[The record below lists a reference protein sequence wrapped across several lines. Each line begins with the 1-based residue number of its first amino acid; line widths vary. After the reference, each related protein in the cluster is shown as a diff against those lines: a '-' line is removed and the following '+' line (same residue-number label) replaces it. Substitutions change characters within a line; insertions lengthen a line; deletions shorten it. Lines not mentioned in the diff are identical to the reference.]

1 MYKHTM
7 LGVVTVC
14 AAALLAPAVGTSS
27 AAPATAHAVPAAH
40 QQREDP
46 VLVDCLW
53 HPEVRPTDF
62 MLACGDGNSRLTSLR
77 WTSWNDNS
85 ATATGFNVVNDCK
98 PYCAAGKFHSYPVV
112 VRLDTPQPWK
122 KHPQVRHYSEISL
135 TYTAG
140 RPDEFA
146 HVVTYPLWN

>member
-7 LGVVTVC
+7 VGVVTLC

-27 AAPATAHAVPAAH
+27 AATADATPAAAH
-40 QQREDP
+40 RQGADP

-85 ATATGFNVVNDCK
+85 ATATGVNVVNDCK
-98 PYCAAGKFHSYPVV
+98 PYCAVGKFHSYQVA
-112 VRLDTPQPWK
+112 VRLDTAQTWK
-122 KHPQVRHYSEISL
+122 RHPQARQYTEITL
-135 TYTAG
+135 TYPGA
-140 RPDEFA
+140 RPDKFQ
-146 HVVTYPLWN
+146 HTVTYPLWN

>member
-7 LGVVTVC
+7 VGVVTVC

-27 AAPATAHAVPAAH
+27 AATASAAPAAH
-40 QQREDP
+40 QQRTAP

-53 HPEVRPTDF
+53 HPKVRPADF
-62 MLACGDGNSRLTSLR
+62 VLACGDGNSRLTSLH
-77 WTSWNDNS
+77 WTNWNADS

-112 VRLDTPQPWK
+112 VRLDTPEPWK
-122 KHPQVRHYSEISL
+122 KHPQLRHYSEISL

>member
-7 LGVVTVC
+7 VGVVTLC

-27 AAPATAHAVPAAH
+27 AAPATVHAVPAAH
-40 QQREDP
+40 QQLADP

-53 HPEVRPTDF
+53 HSEVRPTDF
-62 MLACGDGNSRLTSLR
+62 MLACGDGNSRLTSLH
-77 WTSWNDNS
+77 WTYWNDNS
-85 ATATGFNVVNDCK
+85 AKATGFNVVNDCK

-112 VRLDTPQPWK
+112 VRLDNPQPWK
-122 KHPQVRHYSEISL
+122 KHPQVQHYSRISL
-135 TYTAG
+135 TYTDG

>member
-7 LGVVTVC
+7 VGLVTVC

-27 AAPATAHAVPAAH
+27 AAPATVKAAPVAQRRPAV
-40 QQREDP
+40 P

-53 HPEVRPTDF
+53 HPEVRPADF
-62 MLACGDGNSRLTSLR
+62 VLACGDGNSRLASLR
-77 WTSWNDNS
+77 WTNWDANS
-85 ATATGFNVVNDCK
+85 ATATGVNWVNDCK

-112 VRLDTPQPWK
+112 VRLDNAQTWK
-122 KHPQVRHYSEISL
+122 RHPGIRQYGRISL

-140 RPDEFA
+140 RPDSFA

>member
-7 LGVVTVC
+7 VGVVTLC
-14 AAALLAPAVGTSS
+14 AAALLGPAVATSS
-27 AAPATAHAVPAAH
+27 AAPATAPATAH
-40 QQREDP
+40 RQLQDP

-77 WTSWNDNS
+77 WTEWNANS

-98 PYCAAGKFHSYPVV
+98 PYCAVGKFHSFPVT
-112 VRLDTPQPWK
+112 VRLDSTQTWK
-122 KHPQVRHYSEISL
+122 RHPQVRQYGEITL
-135 TYTAG
+135 TYTGA
-140 RPDEFA
+140 RPDRFQ
-146 HVVTYPLWN
+146 HTVTYPLWN

>member
-7 LGVVTVC
+7 VGVVTVC

-27 AAPATAHAVPAAH
+27 AATASAAPAAH
-40 QQREDP
+40 QQRADP

-53 HPEVRPTDF
+53 HPEVRPADF
-62 MLACGDGNSRLTSLR
+62 VLACGDGNSRLTSLH
-77 WTSWNDNS
+77 WTNWSADS

-122 KHPQVRHYSEISL
+122 KHPQLRHYSEISL

>member
-7 LGVVTVC
+7 VGVVTLC
-14 AAALLAPAVGTSS
+14 AAALLAPAVGSS
-27 AAPATAHAVPAAH
+27 AAASVRTEPVAAH
-40 QQREDP
+40 RQFQGP

-53 HPEVRPTDF
+53 HPEVRPSDF
-62 MLACGDGNSRLTSLR
+62 TLACGDGNSRLTSLH
-77 WTSWNDNS
+77 WSSWNDTS
-85 ATATGFNVVNDCK
+85 ATATGVNMVNDCV

-112 VRLDTPQPWK
+112 VRLDTPQTWK
-122 KHPQVRHYSEISL
+122 RHPQVQQYGQISL

-140 RPDEFA
+140 RPDKFA

>member
-7 LGVVTVC
+7 VGAVTLC

-27 AAPATAHAVPAAH
+27 AATADPTPTASPR
-40 QQREDP
+40 QPRSP

-85 ATATGFNVVNDCK
+85 ATATGVNVVNDCQ
-98 PYCAAGKFHSYPVV
+98 PYCAVGKFHSYPIA
-112 VRLDTPQPWK
+112 VRLDTSQTWK
-122 KHPQVRHYSEISL
+122 RHPQVRQYGEITL
-135 TYTAG
+135 TYPGA
-140 RPDEFA
+140 RPDKFQ
-146 HVVTYPLWN
+146 HTVTYPLWN